1 MIKGDNR
8 FSTLNKQD
16 RTYFKVK
23 LYLVF
28 QKFKK
33 KLLERQTHRQERKIR
48 HFGHHTFQMRPK
60 KGSWLKSDFTVC
72 LCPFLKISTRSLT
85 IIEIKWKIIK
95 IGQGPQFECHRK
107 YKSLKRIREAI
118 KKKCVNKENVLKGG
132 RGSI

>member
-33 KLLERQTHRQERKIR
+33 KTIRKTDTQTREKDQ
-48 HFGHHTFQMRPK
+48 TFWASYLSDETK
-60 KGSWLKSDFTVC
+60 KR
-72 LCPFLKISTRSLT
+72 FLVEK
-85 IIEIKWKIIK
+85 
-95 IGQGPQFECHRK
+95 
-107 YKSLKRIREAI
+107 
-118 KKKCVNKENVLKGG
+118 
-132 RGSI
+132 